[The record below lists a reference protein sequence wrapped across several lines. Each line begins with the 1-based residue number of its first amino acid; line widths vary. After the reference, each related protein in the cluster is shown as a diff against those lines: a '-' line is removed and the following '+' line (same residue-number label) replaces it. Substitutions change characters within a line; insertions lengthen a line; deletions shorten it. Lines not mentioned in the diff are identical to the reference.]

1 MENYYKLCLV
11 IYNGQNHSILGR
23 TMIQKIIYFCREFG
37 WNPDYRFNY
46 FGPVSFE
53 VRNLLS
59 SLIAADIISKEEDDN
74 KLPIFK
80 LTNDGLKFF
89 KEYSQ
94 YMKIDK
100 SMCDKIAKLTNYL
113 TNTFEKDDLMR
124 ASIVSYVN
132 YNEELKRKD
141 LIKKVNDIHTDA
153 DEKQAV
159 VALKNLHKIQAKIR
173 EIAAEPMILNV

>member
-1 MENYYKLCLV
+1 MEDYYKLCLV

-37 WNPDYRFNY
+37 WNTNYKFDYY
-46 FGPVSFE
+46 GPVSSE

-59 SLIAADIISKEEDDN
+59 SLIAADIISKEDG
-74 KLPIFK
+74 KLPTFK
-80 LTNDGLKFF
+80 LTNNGLKFF

-132 YNEELKRKD
+132 YNEDLKRKD
-141 LIKKVNDIHTDA
+141 LIQKVNDIHTDA